1 VLIRTS
7 RPPDERRLLDRL
19 GMIDGSWPRDAKGFA
34 IWLTLT
40 LRVAFGLVAALTI
53 ALDPRPLMRG
63 IAVWT
68 ELEIPHGGVA
78 GLVLSPWQRWDALW
92 YQHIVEHGYSAADA
106 TLWFFPLYPVLSRVA
121 AALLLGQSVLAMLA
135 VSTVA
140 CAAALWLVY
149 RLAEH
154 DVGPNTGA
162 LATLLVALFPTGF
175 FLLAPYTE
183 SLFLALSLAT
193 FVALRS
199 ERPWLAAI
207 AALGASL
214 TRAPGALLVIPLGLY
229 VLRRLSQRRRLDL
242 EVLTPGLAL
251 LGPWLHNSYATFI
264 GLQGSILSL
273 QPLWGVRTAP
283 PWESLAHSFDHIALT
298 GDPNEILNVACLLFA
313 AITLVGGRRMPL
325 DLLLYGVAT
334 VLLLLTRDQDNLSPL
349 LGVSRYVLVIFP
361 CFLSLA
367 RLLSARPRL
376 AGAVLLISGCME
388 LAMFTYW
395 VRWGFVA

>member
-1 VLIRTS
+1 
-7 RPPDERRLLDRL
+7 
-19 GMIDGSWPRDAKGFA
+19 MADGSWPRDAKGFA
-34 IWLTLT
+34 IWLTLI
-40 LRVAFGLVAALTI
+40 LRVAFGFVAALTI

-68 ELEIPHGGVA
+68 ELEMPRGGVA
-78 GLVLSPWQRWDALW
+78 GLLLSPWQRWDALW
-92 YQHIVEHGYSAADA
+92 YQQIAEHGYSAANA
-106 TLWFFPLYPVLSRVA
+106 TLWFFPLYPLLSRVVA
-121 AALLLGQSVLAMLA
+121 TLLLGQTVLAMLV

-140 CAAALWLVY
+140 CAAALWLLY
-149 RLAEH
+149 RLAERE
-154 DVGPNTGA
+154 VGPNSGA
-162 LATLLVALFPTGF
+162 LTVLCVALFPTGF
-175 FLLAPYTE
+175 YLFAPYAE

-214 TRAPGALLVIPLGLY
+214 TRAPGALLAIPLGLY
-229 VLRRLSQRRRLDL
+229 VLRRFSQGRRLDL
-242 EVLTPGLAL
+242 QLLTPGLAL
-251 LGPWLHNSYATFI
+251 LGPWLHNAYATSI

-283 PWESLAHSFDHIALT
+283 PWQGLAHGLDHIALT
-298 GDPNEILNVACLLFA
+298 GDANEVLSVACLVFAAVTLFA
-313 AITLVGGRRMPL
+313 WRRMPL
-325 DLLLYGVAT
+325 DLLLYGLAT
-334 VLLLLTRDQDNLSPL
+334 LLLLLTRDQDNISPL

-367 RLLSARPRL
+367 RFLSPRPRL
-376 AGAVLLISGCME
+376 AAAVLLISGCVE

>member
-1 VLIRTS
+1 VAH
-7 RPPDERRLLDRL
+7 
-19 GMIDGSWPRDAKGFA
+19 GSWQRDARGFA

-40 LRVAFGLVAALTI
+40 LRVAFGFVAALTI

-63 IAVWT
+63 IAMWT
-68 ELEIPHGGVA
+68 ELEVPHGGVA
-78 GLVLSPWQRWDALW
+78 GLLLSPWQRWDALW
-92 YQHIVEHGYSAADA
+92 YQRIVEHGYSAADA
-106 TLWFFPLYPVLSRVA
+106 TLWFFPLYPLLSRVVTT
-121 AALLLGQSVLAMLA
+121 LMLGQTVLAMLV

-140 CAAALWLVY
+140 CAAALWLVH

-162 LATLLVALFPTGF
+162 LTALLVALFPTGF

-214 TRAPGALLVIPLGLY
+214 TRGPGALLAIPLGLY

-242 EVLTPGLAL
+242 ALLTPGLAL
-251 LGPWLHNSYATFI
+251 LGPWLHNTYATFL

-273 QPLWGVRTAP
+273 QPQWGVRTAP
-283 PWESLAHSFDHIALT
+283 PWQSLAHSFEHIALT
-298 GDPNEILNVACLLFA
+298 GDANEILNLACLAFV
-313 AITLVGGRRMPL
+313 AITLVAWTRMPL
-325 DLLLYGVAT
+325 DLLLYGLAT
-334 VLLLLTRDQDNLSPL
+334 TVLLLTRDQDNLSPL

-361 CFLSLA
+361 CFLALA
-367 RLLSARPRL
+367 RLLSPRPRL
-376 AGAVLLISGCME
+376 AAAVLLISGSME
-388 LAMFTYW
+388 LALFTYW